1 VEQLPL
7 LARLLLKLV
16 RFIYAVL
23 RDAIVGNLPMRAM
36 GLVYLTIL
44 SIVPII
50 AISFSVLKGFDFHL
64 QLEPLLNKFLEPLG
78 EKGTE
83 LSSQLIGFV
92 DNVQGDV
99 LAGVSLILLF
109 ITTVSMAQKV
119 EESFNYIW
127 RVEHSRGIA
136 QRMAEYLSVILVG
149 PVVMATAFT
158 LIASVKSNAL
168 VQEASAIQPI
178 GATLLLFGK
187 LAPYM
192 LVSLGFTFVYWFLP
206 NTRVKLTSA
215 LVGGLTGGTLWA
227 TTGILFATFVAS
239 SVRTMT
245 IYAGFAIVI
254 VALIWL
260 YVCWLILLVGAQ
272 VAYYYQNPEQMRL
285 GYRPITLG
293 NQQREQIAL
302 SLMTDIATTFRNARP
317 HPSIADIA
325 GKLRLPSLLLSPM
338 VRRLEAAALITR
350 STKDRL
356 LPRRDPGH
364 IKIKDVLAAVRE
376 PQSIDVFPEGDWP
389 ECVDEVT
396 RRLNASINDA
406 LGDASLYDLIDM
418 DSENDKQVR
427 ED

>member
-7 LARLLLKLV
+7 LARLLLQLV

-36 GLVYLTIL
+36 GLVYITIL

-119 EESFNYIW
+119 EESFNYVW

-206 NTRVKLTSA
+206 NTQVKLTSA

-245 IYAGFAIVI
+245 IYAGFAI
-254 VALIWL
+254 
-260 YVCWLILLVGAQ
+260 
-272 VAYYYQNPEQMRL
+272 
-285 GYRPITLG
+285 
-293 NQQREQIAL
+293 
-302 SLMTDIATTFRNARP
+302 
-317 HPSIADIA
+317 
-325 GKLRLPSLLLSPM
+325 
-338 VRRLEAAALITR
+338 
-350 STKDRL
+350 DR
-356 LPRRDPGH
+356 
-364 IKIKDVLAAVRE
+364 KSVV
-376 PQSIDVFPEGDWP
+376 
-389 ECVDEVT
+389 
-396 RRLNASINDA
+396 
-406 LGDASLYDLIDM
+406 
-418 DSENDKQVR
+418 
-427 ED
+427 